1 MRKTWKGGS
10 FTGDP
15 GRCVKEGS
23 GDVYLSPEGHRWG
36 TWKRAPVPGTLKDE
50 RRRDLGMGHLPTRT
64 LYEGNLEGEFLYW
77 GNGRL
82 FLKRPRFGVT
92 FRDAPFLGPL
102 REGKIFFI

>member
-1 MRKTWKGGS
+1 
-10 FTGDP
+10 
-15 GRCVKEGS
+15 
-23 GDVYLSPEGHRWG
+23 
-36 TWKRAPVPGTLKDE
+36 
-50 RRRDLGMGHLPTRT
+50 MGHLSTRT